1 MLFGCL
7 LLCGIFYNQN
17 GIRNTI
23 DIHSTLFALIAR
35 NEGQIAVQLHIG
47 GGDKILGSGNM
58 EYADILLEELP

>member
-1 MLFGCL
+1 MKTW
-7 LLCGIFYNQN
+7 IN
-17 GIRNTI
+17 GKMVSKYVEDLQDNPTV
-23 DIHSTLFALIAR
+23 AR